1 MDDDNMLGVVSG
13 VNGGVLGSNETD
25 DSLTGGAEDNVFF
38 VGRGVDSIDGGAG
51 TDTLNVDGEAIEWS
65 FSTLA
70 DGSVVMTHPTWGT
83 NTLTNVESIFF
94 ARSGETLSI
103 ADAIAATAGLPA
115 QRVDSDVVLN
125 GSPGDDTLVDTAGL
139 AGLYGGVGDDT
150 FIGVDGNFSQVNYD
164 GLRSEFTITENDDGS
179 LNVSHP
185 IWGTDT
191 IVDIDALVFTGS
203 EPGVDGVVSGDF
215 ELILTDD
222 IVFDP
227 EPAPAPEPTPEPT
240 PEPAPEPGLTDSG
253 TAGDDV
259 IFGTDGDDDL
269 SGLAG
274 DDFIDGGAG
283 SDRIDGGDGNDTLI
297 GGTGSA
303 FITGGA
309 GDDEITGTEGGS
321 DLLSAGDGNDFIQ
334 GLGGEDVLIDGEGDD
349 FVDGGA
355 GDDLLFSGGTV
366 SGNDVLIGGLGED
379 TFSLSINADGVTS
392 HDVIIDFES
401 GVDDI
406 FVSGTLLESVTSFDD
421 LFITTNDN
429 GNVAIFLSENQ
440 SLTFANL
447 TDPSALTAA
456 DFTGFADVVP
466 VEDPVDDTPETPDA
480 PVDTPEDTNDDD
492 SLQGTNGDD
501 VIFGTGGDDILVGGL
516 GSDILTGGA
525 GNDTLTGGQEGGRN
539 GSRDQDVFVFEDV
552 QNTPIG
558 NDVITDFDTNNF
570 NGGERNFDTLSLS
583 FNGEDL
589 NIATGRDVN
598 EFAQLLASDGDVDT
612 GAFEDNGD
620 DIVFVFDRDGN
631 GGVTDSIRLVD
642 VIGDDG
648 IEGGVLQTFV
658 ATVPENAPVIDEPVI
673 EDETGTINGGNGN
686 DLLVGGTGNDTINGG
701 NGDDNLDGG
710 TGNDTLIGGS
720 GNDLLT
726 GGKGAD
732 TFVLSNSSGFDRI
745 TDFGNGNDVI
755 DLSATDFEDFGD
767 VNLVEQNG
775 TVFIFIDEDS
785 SVELTGVEH
794 VSDLSAEDF
803 IF

>member
-1 MDDDNMLGVVSG
+1 MLDVVAG
-13 VNGGVLGSNETD
+13 VNGGVLGSNDTD
-25 DSLTGGAEDNVFF
+25 DTLVGGAADNVFF

-51 TDTLNVDGEAIEWS
+51 TDTLNVDGEAIEWN

-227 EPAPAPEPTPEPT
+227 EPAPAPEPEPT
-240 PEPAPEPGLTDSG
+240 PEPAPEPVDASG
-253 TAGDDV
+253 DTLLG
-259 IFGTDGDDDL
+259 GNNNDL
-269 SGLAG
+269 L
-274 DDFIDGGAG
+274 IGGAG
-283 SDRIDGGDGNDTLI
+283 DDTLI
-297 GGTGSA
+297 GGNGNDLLVGGEGADVFVFATGSGFNRIEDFGPNDQLDLRDA
-303 FITGGA
+303 GITEFSQLNLVEQNGTVFVFI
-309 GDDEITGTEGGS
+309 DEI
-321 DLLSAGDGNDFIQ
+321 
-334 GLGGEDVLIDGEGDD
+334 
-349 FVDGGA
+349 
-355 GDDLLFSGGTV
+355 
-366 SGNDVLIGGLGED
+366 D
-379 TFSLSINADGVTS
+379 T
-392 HDVIIDFES
+392 
-401 GVDDI
+401 VDDN
-406 FVSGTLLESVTSFDD
+406 
-421 LFITTNDN
+421 ND
-429 GNVAIFLSENQ
+429 
-440 SLTFANL
+440 
-447 TDPSALTAA
+447 
-456 DFTGFADVVP
+456 
-466 VEDPVDDTPETPDA
+466 
-480 PVDTPEDTNDDD
+480 NDDD
-492 SLQGTNGDD
+492 RLQGTNGDD

-631 GGVTDSIRLVD
+631 GDVTDSIRLVD

-658 ATVPENAPVIDEPVI
+658 ATVPDNAPVIDEPVI

-701 NGDDNLDGG
+701 KGDDNLDGG
-710 TGNDTLIGGS
+710 TGRDTLIGGS

-726 GGKGAD
+726 GGNGAD

>member
-25 DSLTGGAEDNVFF
+25 DTLTGGTEDNVFF

-51 TDTLNVDGEAIEWS
+51 TDTLNVDGEAIEWN

-125 GSPGDDTLVDTAGL
+125 GTPGDDTLVDSAGL
-139 AGLYGGVGDDT
+139 AGLYGGVGNDT
-150 FIGVDGNFSQVNYD
+150 YIGVDGNFSQVNYD
-164 GLRSEFTITENDDGS
+164 GLRSEFTITENADGS

-191 IVDIDALVFTGS
+191 IIDIDALVFTGS
-203 EPGVDGVVSGDF
+203 EPGVDGVSSGDF
-215 ELILTDD
+215 EFLLTDN

-227 EPAPAPEPTPEPT
+227 EPAPVPVPVPVRTPTPLPT
-240 PEPAPEPGLTDSG
+240 PDGSG
-253 TAGDDV
+253 ETL
-259 IFGTDGDDDL
+259 FGGN
-269 SGLAG
+269 G
-274 DDFIDGGAG
+274 DDF
-283 SDRIDGGDGNDTLI
+283 LI
-297 GGTGSA
+297 
-303 FITGGA
+303 GGA
-309 GDDEITGTEGGS
+309 GDDTLNGGNGN
-321 DLLSAGDGNDFIQ
+321 DLL
-334 GLGGEDVLIDGEGDD
+334 E
-349 FVDGGA
+349 GGA
-355 GDDLLFSGGTV
+355 GADVFVFATGSGFNRIEDFGPNDQLDLRDAGITEFNQLNLVEQNGTV
-366 SGNDVLIGGLGED
+366 FVFIDENTSIELTGISRVEDVRSDILVTD
-379 TFSLSINADGVTS
+379 DGVQ
-392 HDVIIDFES
+392 
-401 GVDDI
+401 
-406 FVSGTLLESVTSFDD
+406 D
-421 LFITTNDN
+421 LDGDN
-429 GNVAIFLSENQ
+429 
-440 SLTFANL
+440 
-447 TDPSALTAA
+447 
-456 DFTGFADVVP
+456 
-466 VEDPVDDTPETPDA
+466 
-480 PVDTPEDTNDDD
+480 
-492 SLQGTNGDD
+492 
-501 VIFGTGGDDILVGGL
+501 VIFGTSGADNLVGGL
-516 GSDILTGGA
+516 GSDILNGGA
-525 GNDTLTGGQEGGRN
+525 GNDTLTGDQVDGTN
-539 GSRDQDVFVFEDV
+539 GNSDQDVFVFEDV
-552 QNTPIG
+552 QNTSIG
-558 NDVITDFDTNNF
+558 NNVITDFDTNNF

-710 TGNDTLIGGS
+710 TGNDTLIGDS

>member
-1 MDDDNMLGVVSG
+1 MDNDNMLGVVSG

-25 DSLTGGAEDNVFF
+25 DTLTGGTEDNVFF

-51 TDTLNVDGEAIEWS
+51 TDTLNVDGEAIEWN

-125 GSPGDDTLVDTAGL
+125 GTPGDDTLVDSAGL
-139 AGLYGGVGDDT
+139 AGLYGGVGNDT
-150 FIGVDGNFSQVNYD
+150 YIGVDGNFSQVNYD
-164 GLRSEFTITENDDGS
+164 GLRSEFTITENADGS

-191 IVDIDALVFTGS
+191 IIDIDALVFTGS
-203 EPGVDGVVSGDF
+203 EPGVDGVSSGDF
-215 ELILTDD
+215 EFLLTDN

-227 EPAPAPEPTPEPT
+227 EPAPVPVPVLVPAPVPVPVPVPTPTPLPT
-240 PEPAPEPGLTDSG
+240 PDGSG
-253 TAGDDV
+253 ETL
-259 IFGTDGDDDL
+259 FGGN
-269 SGLAG
+269 G
-274 DDFIDGGAG
+274 DDF
-283 SDRIDGGDGNDTLI
+283 LI
-297 GGTGSA
+297 
-303 FITGGA
+303 GGA
-309 GDDEITGTEGGS
+309 GDDTLNGGNGN
-321 DLLSAGDGNDFIQ
+321 DLL
-334 GLGGEDVLIDGEGDD
+334 E
-349 FVDGGA
+349 GGA
-355 GDDLLFSGGTV
+355 GADVFVFATGSGFNRIEDFGPNDQLDLRDAGITEFNQLNLVEQNGTV
-366 SGNDVLIGGLGED
+366 FVFIDENTSIELTGISRVEDVRSDILVTD
-379 TFSLSINADGVTS
+379 DGVQ
-392 HDVIIDFES
+392 
-401 GVDDI
+401 
-406 FVSGTLLESVTSFDD
+406 D
-421 LFITTNDN
+421 LDGDN
-429 GNVAIFLSENQ
+429 
-440 SLTFANL
+440 
-447 TDPSALTAA
+447 
-456 DFTGFADVVP
+456 
-466 VEDPVDDTPETPDA
+466 
-480 PVDTPEDTNDDD
+480 
-492 SLQGTNGDD
+492 
-501 VIFGTGGDDILVGGL
+501 VIFGTSGADNLVGGL
-516 GSDILTGGA
+516 GSDILNGGA
-525 GNDTLTGGQEGGRN
+525 GNDTLTGDQVDGTN
-539 GSRDQDVFVFEDV
+539 GNSDQDVFVFEDV
-552 QNTPIG
+552 QNTSIG
-558 NDVITDFDTNNF
+558 NNVITDFDTNNF

-631 GGVTDSIRLVD
+631 GDVTDSIRLVD

-658 ATVPENAPVIDEPVI
+658 ATVPDNAPVIDEPVI

-710 TGNDTLIGGS
+710 TGRDTLIGGS

-726 GGKGAD
+726 GGNGAD